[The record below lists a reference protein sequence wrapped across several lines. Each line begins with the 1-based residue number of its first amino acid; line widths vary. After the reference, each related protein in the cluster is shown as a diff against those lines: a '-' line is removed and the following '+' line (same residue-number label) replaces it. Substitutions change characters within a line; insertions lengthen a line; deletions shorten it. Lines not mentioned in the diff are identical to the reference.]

1 MSSSATAAAPAVS
14 VVMPVHD
21 GERFLREAVESVL
34 AQTLADVE
42 LVAVDDGST
51 DSTRDILEEYARA
64 DSRVVVGATD
74 HVGQADARNA
84 AVALARADL
93 IAFLDADDVA
103 YADRLQRQCEF
114 LAGHE
119 EVALVGGAM
128 TFINEDGCAFAEDVR
143 YPTTDGEIRTAFD
156 QMTPIANSAALVRRS
171 VFVEVGGL
179 RRAFADSEDLDLW
192 LRIAERHRLGNL
204 EQTVVRYRIH
214 GAQASVQRLE
224 QQSLTA
230 LAARLSARARS
241 TGGADP
247 FDGVDRVDRD
257 LLLGLGATEHELAE
271 NLVLQGRG
279 SQGRSIAPAT
289 WTGARSCSRTFWPG
303 RRRPSRPSSRDT
315 SSPSVPAAIRT
326 ATRLAR
332 SDQIAAAGLVARAC
346 SMTSARMRSRSSV
359 GSQPIAPRIF
369 SVDGT
374 RWSMS
379 SMPWPYASSKERTS
393 SATPSPS
400 RR

>member
-1 MSSSATAAAPAVS
+1 MSSSAPAVS

-64 DSRVVVGATD
+64 DRRVVVTATD

-84 AVALARADL
+84 AVALARADM

-103 YADRLQRQCEF
+103 CADRLERQVAF

-119 EVALVGGAM
+119 ELAVVGGAL
-128 TFINEDGCAFAEDVR
+128 TFIDEDGCAFAEDVR
-143 YPTTDGEIRTAFD
+143 YPISDGEIRAAFA

-171 VFVEVGGL
+171 AFLAVGGL

-214 GAQASVQRLE
+214 RAQASMQRLE

-241 TGGADP
+241 TGSPDP
-247 FDGVDRVDRD
+247 FDGVERVDRD
-257 LLLGLGATEHELAE
+257 LLLGLGATEHELVE
-271 NLVLQGRG
+271 NIVMQGTWLARTIYRAGDVDRGEALFADVLARAQAAASPELAGHVELE
-279 SQGRSIAPAT
+279 RSH
-289 WTGARSCSRTFWPG
+289 ARSG
-303 RRRPSRPSSRDT
+303 RRSAWRARIRSLLPG
-315 SSPSVPAAIRT
+315 SPP
-326 ATRLAR
+326 
-332 SDQIAAAGLVARAC
+332 ARA
-346 SMTSARMRSRSSV
+346 R
-359 GSQPIAPRIF
+359 
-369 SVDGT
+369 
-374 RWSMS
+374 
-379 SMPWPYASSKERTS
+379 
-393 SATPSPS
+393 
-400 RR
+400 